1 MNEIQN
7 EIQTEQN
14 LTPEQQ
20 DLLNQLN
27 ALAEEAK
34 IINQKIDEDN
44 KKANNAMDE
53 YQAKVDEAISKI
65 NKIFS
70 ELDQAEKEA
79 SDGLDK
85 VLLQQAEDLADE
97 E

>member
-1 MNEIQN
+1 M
-7 EIQTEQN
+7 
-14 LTPEQQ
+14 
-20 DLLNQLN
+20 LNQLN

>member
-1 MNEIQN
+1 
-7 EIQTEQN
+7 
-14 LTPEQQ
+14 
-20 DLLNQLN
+20 LLNQLN

>member
-27 ALAEEAK
+27 ALDEEAK